1 MAIYDNSY
9 TLSYIRIT
17 GCIVTYNEE
26 VYTVQDEST
35 NRKYIYWNAN
45 NPYRL
50 ETSNLMLD
58 RSNTRFL
65 IVINDNGIHTE
76 VPNESDI
83 FSINYDGDSQKNIEK
98 EIYALYETD
107 KALGDRFISVEKDL
121 DGIRQTVGDVKEY
134 TSYIKENISVIDQKA
149 DNINIFVKEATK
161 NFNDSKELNKLRE
174 DTNNL
179 IIKLNSDL
187 GLFNSNINEYFR
199 DDEITDVEKVQIST
213 QISFLDTDKSNLYTQ
228 IQKIIDRCQSNSDS
242 TSIAAINSSKTAL
255 DNAHNNLK
263 TIINSV
269 ISDNTIT
276 PSDVILVT
284 NGFAKYN
291 LKVNELKN
299 TLDGVFLKGMGGS
312 VSEEFAQINV
322 KANEIALSV
331 KKLDTNV
338 GEMSSEIKLMAGEIA
353 SKVSEGDISSI
364 IRQSPTD
371 IRIGFNK
378 IANSVVINSSGLTV
392 NQGAIACDILTTP
405 SGHEPIIRLFG
416 SSRSGFAIDARRSDG
431 SSQASAIRLK
441 YDSNNY
447 FWIGYDTAEIYVDG
461 EEHFIVERDDTFVRC
476 GGAKFT
482 FTNGDRLGVGYS
494 FYPERSSTDL
504 GCERYKWRYLY
515 ARSTLSESDK
525 KFKENIVYIKDIKNR
540 TRSSITPTPFLDF
553 IKDDFKPATFDYIV
567 ASEKDRTIADSQ
579 IGFIANDF
587 KDSYVGKTFLYDY
600 GEENGLMFSP
610 SGYTTVVATALQEEI
625 QKREELEMIVSE
637 LNEKVNILGGK

>member
-35 NRKYIYWNAN
+35 NRKYIYWNVD
-45 NPYRL
+45 NPYKL

-58 RSNTRFL
+58 RSNKRFL

-76 VPNESDI
+76 VPNESEI
-83 FSINYDGDSQKNIEK
+83 FSISYDGDAKKNIQK
-98 EIYALYETD
+98 DIYALYETD
-107 KALGDRFISVEKDL
+107 KEFGDRFIIVEKDI
-121 DGIRQTVGDVKEY
+121 DGIHQTVGAIQEDAKN
-134 TSYIKENISVIDQKA
+134 IKENISVIDQKA
-149 DNINIFVKEATK
+149 DNINIFVKEVTK
-161 NFNDSKELNKLRE
+161 NFNDSSELTKLRE
-174 DTNNL
+174 DTNKL

-187 GLFNSNINEYFR
+187 GLFNSNINEYFK
-199 DDEITDVEKVQIST
+199 DDEVTDIEKAQIET
-213 QISFLDTDKSNLYTQ
+213 EINLLNTDKTSLYTQ

-242 TSIAAINSSKTAL
+242 TSIAAINTSKTAL

-269 ISDNTIT
+269 ISDNIIT

-312 VSEEFAQINV
+312 VSEEFSQINATA
-322 KANEIALSV
+322 K
-331 KKLDTNV
+331 
-338 GEMSSEIKLMAGEIA
+338 EIKLEVA
-353 SKVSEGDISSI
+353 KVDGATKTNAAQIKLTKDDITMMVTRNGSGSIVGIKPDKIQFGFNDIS
-364 IRQSPTD
+364 D
-371 IRIGFNK
+371 Y
-378 IANSVVINSSGLTV
+378 VVISRSGLTV
-392 NQGAIACDILTTP
+392 NQGAVACDILTTP

-416 SSRSGFAIDARRSDG
+416 SSRSGFAIDARQSDG

-447 FWIGYDTAEIYVDG
+447 FWVGYDTAEIYVDG
-461 EEHFIVERDDTFVRC
+461 EEHFIVEKDDTFIRC
-476 GGAKFT
+476 GGATFA
-482 FTNGDRLGVGYS
+482 FTNGERLSDTGYS
-494 FYPERSSTDL
+494 FYPERSVTDL
-504 GCERYKWRYLY
+504 GCDQYKWRHIYS
-515 ARSTLSESDK
+515 RSTLSESDK

-540 TRSSITPTPFLDF
+540 SRSSVIPTPFLDF
-553 IKDDFKPATFDYIV
+553 IRDEFKPATFDYI
-567 ASEKDRTIADSQ
+567 AERDRTLADSQ

-587 KDSYVGKTFLYDY
+587 KDSYVGKTFLYDF

-610 SGYTTVVATALQEEI
+610 SGYTTVVATALQEDI

-637 LNEKVNILGGK
+637 LYEKVNKLGGK

>member
-45 NPYRL
+45 NPYKL

-76 VPNESDI
+76 VPNDSDI

-107 KALGDRFISVEKDL
+107 KKLGDRFISVEKDL

-161 NFNDSKELNKLRE
+161 NFNDSKELSKLRE

-199 DDEITDVEKVQIST
+199 DDEITDIEKTQIST
-213 QISFLDTDKSNLYTQ
+213 QISLLDTDKSNLYTQ

-269 ISDNTIT
+269 ISDNIIT

-338 GEMSSEIKLMAGEIA
+338 GEMSSEIRLMAGEIA

-378 IANSVVINSSGLTV
+378 IADSVVINSSGLTV

-416 SSRSGFAIDARRSDG
+416 SSKSGFAIDARKSDG
-431 SSQASAIRLK
+431 ASQASAIRLK

-447 FWIGYDTAEIYVDG
+447 FFVGSGSAAIYINAYENYKFGSNDAKFGANKIDVGDDGYTRMDLTGGNFRLYTSEDWDDDNGIVIWKRGAISFMINGEERQHFARNGSKSGAIEINGTTFGMSPVDSPKLLIEDVLFDIEVEETGTIIKLNSIFSQSILNFAIFSSNSNCKIIEKGSDYFKVQGYTGKCDFRIIGKRIGYEHTYYKIMGG
-461 EEHFIVERDDTFVRC
+461 EEQH
-476 GGAKFT
+476 G
-482 FTNGDRLGVGYS
+482 N
-494 FYPERSSTDL
+494 
-504 GCERYKWRYLY
+504 W
-515 ARSTLSESDK
+515 
-525 KFKENIVYIKDIKNR
+525 KE
-540 TRSSITPTPFLDF
+540 
-553 IKDDFKPATFDYIV
+553 
-567 ASEKDRTIADSQ
+567 
-579 IGFIANDF
+579 
-587 KDSYVGKTFLYDY
+587 
-600 GEENGLMFSP
+600 
-610 SGYTTVVATALQEEI
+610 
-625 QKREELEMIVSE
+625 
-637 LNEKVNILGGK
+637 